1 MNIEPLEINKTNNSI
16 EKWAK
21 DMTIHKREKIFYKE
35 QGFFK

>member
-21 DMTIHKREKIFYKE
+21 DMTIHKREKIFIRNKV
-35 QGFFK
+35 F